1 MAHELTIAAGGI
13 AEMAFVGQTPWHG
26 LGQQLVPGAS
36 IEDWRL
42 AAGMNW
48 EILRAPVQY
57 GIERKTPVENT
68 YVGGNAN
75 PESDIIIVPHLKTW
89 AQQEVLYRSDT
100 EAPLNVVSNQYSIV
114 QPGQVL
120 EFFRDLVAEHG
131 FELET
136 AGTLKGGKRFWALA
150 RTGLDG
156 DVVEGD
162 TVRTYLLLV
171 SSCDSGLA
179 TTAMFTSVRV
189 VCNNTLQ
196 MSLTGDSAKRVSVRH
211 NTEFNPNSVKLQLGL
226 NADEV
231 YGSFMS
237 RMRLFSNKSLSGSLA
252 EEIVETMFAN
262 LGRKGDIR
270 ESKGFGKV
278 LDLFNATGKG
288 SQIDGV
294 AGTGWGL
301 INAVTEYADFH
312 VRARSQEFRLDSSW
326 FGAGR
331 AMKETILELMEE
343 V

>member
-48 EILRAPVQY
+48 EIRRSPVQF
-57 GIERKTPVENT
+57 GIERNEQS
-68 YVGGNAN
+68 
-75 PESDIIIVPHLKTW
+75 ESGIIVVPHLKAW
-89 AQQEVLYRSDT
+89 PQQEVLYRSDT
-100 EAPLNVVSNQYSIV
+100 EAALNVVSNQYNIV
-114 QPGQVL
+114 QPAQVL

-150 RTGLDG
+150 RTNLDG
-156 DVVEGD
+156 EVVDGD

-196 MSLTGDSAKRVSVRH
+196 MSFNSASAKRVSVRH

-231 YGSFMS
+231 FGSFMS
-237 RMRLFSNKSLSGSLA
+237 RMRLFSNKSLTGSLA
-252 EEIVETMFAN
+252 EEIVESMFAD
-262 LGRKGDIR
+262 LGREGDIR
-270 ESKGFGKV
+270 ASKGFSKV
-278 LDLFNATGKG
+278 LDLFNSTGKG

-312 VRARSQEFRLDSSW
+312 VRARNQEFRLDSSW

>member
-1 MAHELTIAAGGI
+1 MAHELTFTNGL
-13 AEMAFVGQTPWHG
+13 AEMAYVGETPWHG
-26 LGQQLVPGAS
+26 LGQLLVPGAS
-36 IEDWRL
+36 IEDWRI

-48 EILRAPVQY
+48 EIMRAPVQFSAS
-57 GIERKTPVENT
+57 GWRDKGTM
-68 YVGGNAN
+68 
-75 PESDIIIVPHLKTW
+75 ESGIIVEPDAVLTTW
-89 AQQEVLYRSDT
+89 PQQEVLYRSDT
-100 EAPLNVVSNQYSIV
+100 KAPLNVVSNYYNVV
-114 QPGQVL
+114 QPAQVL
-120 EFFRDLVAEHG
+120 EFFRDLVAQHG

-150 RTGLDG
+150 RTNLDAE
-156 DVVEGD
+156 VVDGD

-196 MSLTGDSAKRVSVRH
+196 MSLSGGSAKRVSVRH

-226 NADEV
+226 DADNV
-231 YGSFMS
+231 FGSFMT
-237 RMRLFSNKSLSGSLA
+237 RMRLFSNKSLSGSMA
-252 EEIVETMFAN
+252 EELVETMFAN
-262 LGRKGDIR
+262 LGRQGDIR
-270 ESKGFGKV
+270 QSKGFVKV
-278 LDLFNATGKG
+278 LDLFNKTGKG

-312 VRARSQEFRLDSSW
+312 VRARNQEFRLDSSW

-331 AMKETILELMEE
+331 AMKETMLELMEE

>member
-1 MAHELTIAAGGI
+1 MAHELTFTNGL
-13 AEMAFVGQTPWHG
+13 AEMAFVGETPWHG
-26 LGQQLVPGAS
+26 LGQNLVPGAS
-36 IEDWRL
+36 IEDWRI

-48 EILRAPVQY
+48 EIMRAPVQFSASSWRDQ
-57 GIERKTPVENT
+57 GTT
-68 YVGGNAN
+68 
-75 PESDIIIVPHLKTW
+75 ESGIIVDPDAVLTTW
-89 AQQEVLYRSDT
+89 PQQEVLYRSDT
-100 EAPLNVVSNQYSIV
+100 KAALNVVSNYYNVV
-114 QPGQVL
+114 QPSQVL
-120 EFFRDLVAEHG
+120 EFFRDLVAQHG

-150 RTGLDG
+150 RTNLDAE
-156 DVVEGD
+156 VVDGD

-196 MSLTGDSAKRVSVRH
+196 ISLTGNSAKRVSVRH

-226 NADEV
+226 DADNV
-231 YGSFMS
+231 FGSFMT
-237 RMRLFSNKSLSGSLA
+237 RMRLFSNKSLSGSMA
-252 EEIVETMFAN
+252 EELVETMFAS
-262 LGRKGDIR
+262 LGRQGDIR
-270 ESKGFGKV
+270 KSKGFVKV
-278 LDLFNATGKG
+278 LDLFNSTGKG

-312 VRARSQEFRLDSSW
+312 VRARNQEFRLDSSW

-331 AMKETILELMEE
+331 AMKETMLELMEE

>member
-1 MAHELTIAAGGI
+1 MAHELTFTNGL
-13 AEMAFVGQTPWHG
+13 AEMAFVGETPWHG
-26 LGQQLVPGAS
+26 LGQNLVPGAS
-36 IEDWRL
+36 IEDWRI

-48 EILRAPVQY
+48 EIMRAPVQFSVSSWRDQ
-57 GIERKTPVENT
+57 GTT
-68 YVGGNAN
+68 
-75 PESDIIIVPHLKTW
+75 ESGIIVDPDAVLTTW
-89 AQQEVLYRSDT
+89 PQQEVLYRSDT
-100 EAPLNVVSNQYSIV
+100 KAPLNVVSNYYNVV
-114 QPGQVL
+114 QPAQVL
-120 EFFRDLVAEHG
+120 EFFRDLVAQHG

-150 RTGLDG
+150 RTNLDAE
-156 DVVEGD
+156 VVDGD

-196 MSLTGDSAKRVSVRH
+196 MSLTGNSAKRVSVRH

-226 NADEV
+226 DADNV
-231 YGSFMS
+231 FGSFMT
-237 RMRLFSNKSLSGSLA
+237 RMRLFSNKSLSGSMA
-252 EEIVETMFAN
+252 EELVETMFAN
-262 LGRKGDIR
+262 LGRQGDIR
-270 ESKGFGKV
+270 KSKGFVKV
-278 LDLFNATGKG
+278 LDLFNSTGKG

-312 VRARSQEFRLDSSW
+312 VRARNQEFRLDSSW

-331 AMKETILELMEE
+331 AMKETMLELMEE

>member
-13 AEMAFVGQTPWHG
+13 AEMAYVGETPWHG
-26 LGQQLVPGAS
+26 LGQLLVPGAS

-48 EILRAPVQY
+48 EILRSPVQF
-57 GIERKTPVENT
+57 GIERTSPDTGSGIV
-68 YVGGNAN
+68 V
-75 PESDIIIVPHLKTW
+75 VPHLKSWT
-89 AQQEVLYRSDT
+89 QQEVLYRSDT

-114 QPGQVL
+114 QPAQVL

-150 RTGLDG
+150 RTNLDG
-156 DVVEGD
+156 EVVDGD

-196 MSLTGDSAKRVSVRH
+196 MSLYGASAKRVSVRH

-231 YGSFMS
+231 YGGFMS
-237 RMRLFSNKSLSGSLA
+237 RMRMFANKSLDGALA
-252 EEIVETMFAN
+252 EEIVENMFAN

-278 LDLFNATGKG
+278 LELFTSTGKG

-312 VRARSQEFRLDSSW
+312 VRARNQEFRLDSSW

>member
-48 EILRAPVQY
+48 EIRRSPVQF
-57 GIERKTPVENT
+57 GIERNEQS
-68 YVGGNAN
+68 
-75 PESDIIIVPHLKTW
+75 ESGIIVVPHLKAW
-89 AQQEVLYRSDT
+89 SQQEVLYRSDT
-100 EAPLNVVSNQYSIV
+100 EAPLNVVSNQYNIV
-114 QPGQVL
+114 QPAQVL

-150 RTGLDG
+150 RTNLDG
-156 DVVEGD
+156 EVVDGD

-196 MSLTGDSAKRVSVRH
+196 MSFNTASAKRVSVRH

-231 YGSFMS
+231 FGSFMS
-237 RMRLFSNKSLSGSLA
+237 RMRLFSNKSLTGSLA
-252 EEIVETMFAN
+252 EEIVESMFAN
-262 LGRKGDIR
+262 LGRQGDIR
-270 ESKGFGKV
+270 ESKGFSKV
-278 LDLFNATGKG
+278 LDLFNSTGKG

-312 VRARSQEFRLDSSW
+312 VRARNQEFRLDSSW